1 MFADAV
7 SSFGLSTIDRGIKSQ
22 QPAQNQ
28 RLPRSMQRALSCRG
42 FQQAAPHADG
52 FLADLRYNLQS
63 GSRYFQP
70 TAWDQFT
77 LSLLVLLLLL
87 FYAMKFPATAVFL

>member
-28 RLPRSMQRALSCRG
+28 RLPRSMQRG

-87 FYAMKFPATAVFL
+87 FYAMKFPATALFL